1 MSKATFNGQFAELN
15 KKHDYSINCIENLL
29 SSKARAFWKLPGKNN
44 SGCDLMIVKKGCDMP
59 TTVEV
64 KTNSGV
70 SQDGSIKY
78 NTFLVETYA
87 DYDMTRLPEWR
98 NEKYWV
104 DQLFIHNLYKNEI
117 YVYDVSMLRAYV
129 KENEHLQV
137 KSGASVKT
145 KSADNTKCSWGIKIP
160 WECEEAG
167 YIQTLIV
174 KDLPYGQTS
183 NYNEPLYPTKH
194 RQEAKEACA

>member
-1 MSKATFNGQFAELN
+1 MSKATFNGRFEDLN
-15 KKHDYSINCIENLL
+15 DKHNYSIRCLENLIG
-29 SSKARAFWKLPGKNN
+29 SKCKTFKKLPGKN
-44 SGCDLMIVKKGCDMP
+44 SFGFDLMLMKKGTDKLI
-59 TTVEV
+59 TAEV

-70 SQDGSIKY
+70 SQDGKIKY
-78 NTFLVETYA
+78 NTFLIETYA
-87 DYDMTRLPEWR
+87 DHDKKVLPEWR
-98 NEKYWV
+98 NEEYWV
-104 DQLFIHNLYKNEI
+104 QQLFIHNLDKNEI
-117 YVYDVSMLRAYV
+117 YLYDVSMLRAYV

-174 KDLPYGQTS
+174 KDLPYGYT
-183 NYNEPLYPTKH
+183 YNPTDY
-194 RQEAKEACA
+194 RSTESEAQV